1 MLTENEKKILE
12 TYIYNIA
19 KKFLNENKN
28 FIVEYEKEKEKNEPN
43 ETNNDNVNNK
53 RRRIVIKWLK
63 DPIVDNAPIMKQ
75 LWNPTKDEEDSKRS
89 YFYKC
94 RDGELN
100 DNGVPYQFSDSE
112 INTLYKIK
120 NNGTVR

>member
-1 MLTENEKKILE
+1 MLTEKEKNLLE
-12 TYIYNIA
+12 TYIYNVA
-19 KKFLNENKN
+19 KKFLNENRN
-28 FIVEYEKEKEKNEPN
+28 LIAEYEKEEDD
-43 ETNNDNVNNK
+43 NDNDENSEVNSK

-75 LWNPTKDEEDSKRS
+75 LWNPTKEEEDSKRS

-112 INTLYKIK
+112 INSLYKIK
-120 NNGTVR
+120 NNGTVI

>member
-12 TYIYNIA
+12 TYIYNMT
-19 KKFLNENKN
+19 KKILNENKN
-28 FIVEYEKEKEKNEPN
+28 LIVEYEKEREKND
-43 ETNNDNVNNK
+43 TNKSDNNIINR
-53 RRRIVIKWLK
+53 RRRIVTKWLK

-100 DNGVPYQFSDSE
+100 DNGVPYQFSDAE
-112 INTLYKIK
+112 INSLYKIK